1 MATSL
6 ALTAV
11 ALAATLA
18 LVLRSPNARAGAMAI
33 ALIGAPI
40 ILAAQVWDT
49 GPVERLRDHP
59 PVLAAVVVGG
69 ALVLLAGAAVFRRWP
84 AAVPLA
90 AAFVLPFRV
99 PLDLG
104 DGQPVNLLLPLYLV
118 TGAAAVAWAWERAR
132 ADPDEPSPDR
142 RPGAA
147 DVALLLFVVLYAIES
162 WWSDDQ
168 SKAVEQVAFFY
179 VPFAL
184 LYVVLRTVPWTT
196 RLAAKAF
203 GIVVVVALALAGVG
217 FYEAA
222 THHVLLNPRVIA
234 SNQIDDV
241 FRVNSLFFDPNIYGR
256 FLALVMLGIATWM
269 LWTSRGRSVA
279 VAGVLLAV
287 LLAALVLTYSQTSF
301 LALLAGL
308 AVLGGLRFGPWKAFG
323 ALVAIVLVGV
333 VLVVAAPDALN
344 IKGGEGGADDATS
357 GRVTLT
363 GGGIGLWAD
372 HPVAGVGSGGFA
384 VAYRRAE
391 RSGERKAVDA
401 SHTIPITIAAE
412 QGVIGL
418 AAYLVL
424 LVLVLRRL
432 LRDAEDLPARAAIA
446 AMTIALIVHTMG
458 YAAFLEDPVLWVLL
472 AVGGALSPVRER
484 RGARARLR
492 LRGSRTARERR
503 RRDTAAAADA
513 APPTAP

>member
-1 MATSL
+1 MAT
-6 ALTAV
+6 
-11 ALAATLA
+11 TLA
-18 LVLRSPNARAGAMAI
+18 LSTVAVAAFLALWLRSPNARAGTMAI
-33 ALIGAPI
+33 ALVGAPI
-40 ILAAQVWDT
+40 ILAAQVWDA

-59 PVLAAVVVGG
+59 PVLGALIVAG
-69 ALVLLAGAAVFRRWP
+69 ALVVVAAAWAFRRWP
-84 AAVPLA
+84 VAVPFAAAVA
-90 AAFVLPFRV
+90 LPFRV

-118 TGAAAVAWAWERAR
+118 TGAAALAWLWDRAQ
-132 ADPDEPSPDR
+132 ADPDEPGGDR

-147 DVALLLFVVLYAIES
+147 DLALLLFVVLYAVES
-162 WWSDDQ
+162 LWSDDQ

-184 LYVVLRTVPWTT
+184 LYVVLRTVPWTME
-196 RLAAKAF
+196 LAAKCFA
-203 GIVVVVALALAGVG
+203 VVVGVALVLAGVG

-256 FLALVMLGIATWM
+256 FLALTMLGIATWM
-269 LWTSRGRSVA
+269 LWTRSSRTVA
-279 VAGVLLAV
+279 ISGVLLAI
-287 LLAALVLTYSQTSF
+287 LLGALITTYSQTSF
-301 LALLAGL
+301 LAMLAGL
-308 AVLGGLRFGPWKAFG
+308 TVLGGLRFGPWKAFG
-323 ALVAIVLVGV
+323 SLVAVVLVGV
-333 VLVVAAPDALN
+333 VFVVAAPGALN
-344 IKGGEGGADDATS
+344 IKGLDEGGADDATS

-372 HPVAGVGSGGFA
+372 HPIEGVGSGGFA

-412 QGVIGL
+412 QGLIGFG
-418 AAYLVL
+418 AYLVL
-424 LVLVLRRL
+424 IVLLLRRL
-432 LRDAEDLPARAAIA
+432 VRDAEDSAARAAIA

-472 AVGGALSPVRER
+472 AVGSALAPVRV
-484 RGARARLR
+484 RGEARRARLR
-492 LRGSRTARERR
+492 LRKAPPRERR
-503 RRDTAAAADA
+503 RPATDPA
-513 APPTAP
+513 AP

>member
-1 MATSL
+1 MATTL

-18 LVLRSPNARAGAMAI
+18 LLLRSPNARAGAMAI

-40 ILAAQVWDT
+40 ILLAQVWDA
-49 GPVERLRDHP
+49 GPVERLRDQP
-59 PVLAAVVVGG
+59 AVLAVVAVAGIV
-69 ALVLLAGAAVFRRWP
+69 VLLAAAWAFRRWP
-84 AAVPLA
+84 LAVPLA
-90 AAFVLPFRV
+90 AAFVLPFRI

-118 TGAAAVAWAWERAR
+118 TGAAALAWAWERWQ
-132 ADPDEPSPDR
+132 ADPDAPGGDR

-147 DVALLLFVVLYAIES
+147 DAALLLFVVLYAIES
-162 WWSDDQ
+162 AWSDDQ

-184 LYVVLRTVPWTT
+184 LFIVLRTVPWTT
-196 RLAAKAF
+196 QLVTRAF
-203 GIVVVVALALAGVG
+203 GIVVAVALVLAGIG
-217 FYEAA
+217 FFEAA

-256 FLALVMLGIATWM
+256 FLALTMLGIATAM
-269 LWTSRGRSVA
+269 LWTARGRTVGLCA
-279 VAGVLLAV
+279 LLLAI
-287 LLAALVLTYSQTSF
+287 LLGALITTYSQTSF
-301 LALLAGL
+301 LALLSGL
-308 AVLGGLRFGPWKAFG
+308 AVLGGLRFGPWKAFA
-323 ALVAIVLVGV
+323 ALVAVVLVGV
-333 VLVVAAPDALN
+333 VLVVAAPSALN
-344 IKGGEGGADDATS
+344 IDSLSDGGADAATS

-372 HPVAGVGSGGFA
+372 HPIEGVGSGGFA
-384 VAYRRAE
+384 TSYRRAE
-391 RSGERKAVDA
+391 RSGQRKAVDA

-412 QGVIGL
+412 QGLIGL
-418 AAYLVL
+418 AAYVVL

-432 LRDAEDLPARAAIA
+432 VRDAEDHAARAAIA

-472 AVGGALSPVRER
+472 AVGGALAPVPE
-484 RGARARLR
+484 RGAATRARLR
-492 LRGSRTARERR
+492 LRRSKAPARR
-503 RRDTAAAADA
+503 RPSVDVPAW
-513 APPTAP
+513 

>member
-1 MATSL
+1 MATTL
-6 ALTAV
+6 ALSTV
-11 ALAATLA
+11 ALAAALA
-18 LVLRSPNARAGAMAI
+18 LLLRSPNARAGAMGV
-33 ALIGAPI
+33 ALVGAPI
-40 ILAAQVWDT
+40 ILLEQVWDT
-49 GPVERLRDHP
+49 GPLERIRDQP

-69 ALVLLAGAAVFRRWP
+69 LAALWVGAWAFRRWP
-84 AAVPLA
+84 LAVPLA
-90 AAFVLPFRV
+90 VAFALPFRV

-118 TGAAAVAWAWERAR
+118 TGAAAVAWAWERAQ
-132 ADPDEPSPDR
+132 ADPDEPSTDR
-142 RPGAA
+142 RPGPA
-147 DVALLLFVVLYAIES
+147 DVVLLLFVVLYALQS
-162 WWSDDQ
+162 WGSDDQ
-168 SKAVEQVAFFY
+168 SKAVEQIAFFY

-196 RLAAKAF
+196 RLVAQAF
-203 GIVVVVALALAGVG
+203 GIVVVVALALAGIG

-256 FLALVMLGIATWM
+256 FLALTMLGIATAM
-269 LWTSRGRSVA
+269 LWTARGRTVA
-279 VAGVLLAV
+279 VAGLLLAI
-287 LLAALVLTYSQTSF
+287 LLGALVTTYSQTSF

-308 AVLGGLRFGPWKAFG
+308 TVLGGLRFGPWKAFG
-323 ALVAIVLVGV
+323 SLVAVLLVGV
-333 VLVVAAPDALN
+333 VLVVAAPSALN
-344 IKGGEGGADDATS
+344 VDFGKDGGADAATS

-372 HPVAGVGSGGFA
+372 HPIAGVGSGGFA
-384 VAYRRAE
+384 TAYREAE
-391 RSGERKAVDA
+391 RTGERKAVDA

-418 AAYLVL
+418 GAYLVL
-424 LVLVLRRL
+424 LVLLLRRL
-432 LRDAEDLPARAAIA
+432 VPDAEDDAARAAIA

-472 AVGGALSPVRER
+472 ALGSALAPVRESS
-484 RGARARLR
+484 ATPARLR
-492 LRGSRTARERR
+492 LRRTKPARERR
-503 RRDTAAAADA
+503 RPGSADPA
-513 APPTAP
+513 APSS

>member
-6 ALTAV
+6 ALIAV
-11 ALAATLA
+11 ALAAALA
-18 LVLRSPNARAGAMAI
+18 LLLRSPNARAGAMGV
-33 ALIGAPI
+33 ALVGAPI
-40 ILAAQVWDT
+40 ILLAQVWDT

-59 PVLAAVVVGG
+59 PVLAVVVLGG
-69 ALVLLAGAAVFRRWP
+69 LAVLAAGAWAFRRWP
-84 AAVPLA
+84 TAVPLA

-118 TGAAAVAWAWERAR
+118 TGAAALAWAWERAT
-132 ADPDEPSPDR
+132 ADPDVPSTDR

-147 DVALLLFVVLYAIES
+147 DAALLLFVVLYAAQS

-168 SKAVEQVAFFY
+168 SKAVEQIAFFY

-184 LYVVLRTVPWTT
+184 LFIVLRTVPWTT

-203 GIVVVVALALAGVG
+203 GIVVVVALVLAGIG
-217 FYEAA
+217 FYEAL

-256 FLALVMLGIATWM
+256 FLALVVLGIAAAM
-269 LWTSRGRSVA
+269 LWTTRGRTVA
-279 VAGVLLAV
+279 VAGILLIV
-287 LLAALVLTYSQTSF
+287 LLAALVTTYSQTSF

-323 ALVAIVLVGV
+323 ALVAVVLVGV
-333 VLVVAAPDALN
+333 VLVVAAPGALN
-344 IKGGEGGADDATS
+344 IKGLDEGGADDATS

-372 HPVAGVGSGGFA
+372 HPIAGVGSGGFA
-384 VAYRRAE
+384 KSYRE
-391 RSGERKAVDA
+391 REKSGARKAVDA

-424 LVLVLRRL
+424 IVLIVRRL
-432 LRDAEDLPARAAIA
+432 VRDAEEDVVRAAVA
-446 AMTIALIVHTMG
+446 AMTIALVVHTMG
-458 YAAFLEDPVLWVLL
+458 YAAFLEDPVLWFLL
-472 AVGGALSPVRER
+472 AVGAVLTPLPDRG
-484 RGARARLR
+484 GARPARLR
-492 LRGSRTARERR
+492 LRRRRTPDRERR
-503 RRDTAAAADA
+503 RRAAEAG
-513 APPTAP
+513 APTGP

>member
-1 MATSL
+1 MATTL

-11 ALAATLA
+11 ALAAALA
-18 LVLRSPNARAGAMAI
+18 LLLKSPNARAGAMAI

-40 ILAAQVWDT
+40 ILLAQVWDA

-59 PVLAAVVVGG
+59 PVLAAVVVAG
-69 ALVLLAGAAVFRRWP
+69 LVVLVAGAWIFRRWP
-84 AAVPLA
+84 LLVPLA

-104 DGQPVNLLLPLYLV
+104 DGQPVNLLLPLYVV
-118 TGAAAVAWAWERAR
+118 TGAAALAWAWERAQ
-132 ADPDEPSPDR
+132 ADPDAPDGDR

-184 LYVVLRTVPWTT
+184 LYVVLRTVPWTPK
-196 RLAAKAF
+196 LAARAF
-203 GIVVVVALALAGVG
+203 GVVVVVALALAGVG

-256 FLALVMLGIATWM
+256 FLALTMLGITAAM
-269 LWTSRGRSVA
+269 LWTRAGRTVA
-279 VAGVLLAV
+279 IAGVLLAI
-287 LLAALVLTYSQTSF
+287 LLGALITTYSQTSF

-308 AVLGGLRFGPWKAFG
+308 TVLGGLRFGPWKAFG
-323 ALVAIVLVGV
+323 SLVAVVLVGV
-333 VLVVAAPDALN
+333 VLVLAAPGALN
-344 IKGGEGGADDATS
+344 IKGLNEGGADDATS

-372 HPVAGVGSGGFA
+372 HPIEGVGSGGFA

-412 QGVIGL
+412 QGLIGL

-432 LRDAEDLPARAAIA
+432 VRDAEDLPARAAIA

-472 AVGGALSPVRER
+472 AVGSALAPPRPEAR
-484 RGARARLR
+484 RARLR
-492 LRGSRTARERR
+492 LRRSKTPARRPR
-503 RRDTAAAADA
+503 PAAADA
-513 APPTAP
+513 APPAP